1 MNDSTA
7 GDSARLL
14 AHATFVQRLA
24 QSLVGDPNA
33 ADDLAQDAW
42 VAALERPPRDGS
54 NPRGW
59 LATVLLN
66 VRRQTQR
73 GALRRRAREHGAARA
88 EALPGTLD
96 VLARASV
103 HKELV
108 LAVLALREPFRTVVL
123 LRYFDALPPRAIA
136 AQLDIPVRTVNSRLQ
151 RGLTELRAKLAD
163 AHGGGSAWM
172 VALIPLAHGS
182 AAKSPWATTAFGA
195 LAMNA
200 KWKIAAV
207 LVLVLAGVL
216 GLRVALDDRPPLVG
230 EIDGGALAANE
241 GSAPDTLEPLSVDV
255 QRVARSSATAPPEVT
270 SNAPVASTVVPP
282 STLRGRVLDTN
293 AQPIHGLRIV
303 FRARASGARESA
315 APDAHEALVAV
326 SDARGAFEMP
336 APEIDGE
343 LVPDDPK
350 YAAVLAGVFHPHAS
364 IEPVVVVA
372 RVRALAGSVSDESGL
387 SLRGARI
394 ELALDA
400 AFATRF
406 AQVLD
411 ASIERDWR
419 TESDE
424 RGRFDLGAAP
434 WIEDAR
440 LRTSLAGFH
449 DDVRTLEH
457 AGAALD
463 ITLRAIVLPEHHLAG
478 DVRLSSGA
486 PAEGARVAF
495 GTRTVETGLDGRFA
509 FDLAAGDAPR
519 VTAVMRGYLPAE
531 LEAAPTEPRWPGFV
545 RLRLESTPLAL
556 AGRVVDASGDGVANV
571 RVWIADPTTFGHVD
585 GVPTQV
591 ENLLAG
597 ARSTR
602 DHQAHYASGGKDD
615 GRDLM
620 WSWVET
626 DDDGRFRIDGLLPR
640 DYRLHALDPMSL
652 VRADGGPFRAGASDV
667 EIRVPASAAFER
679 VSGRVLA
686 RNGEPIAGAAIEAV
700 RRTVKIEIDG
710 GGSISRSH
718 SGVRTTTDAE
728 GRFELQRVARE
739 GIFLAVTSD
748 RIVNTWLD
756 FPERALDEARER
768 NGIEI
773 RVVRRCHVQVELSGR
788 TDRADEFAVLD
799 GNGERMPLSVI
810 RGENDV
816 TGPTVQLV
824 DGRSPAVAVGED
836 AATLVLYSQDREIE
850 RQPLTLSPNA
860 LTVLRP

>member
-1 MNDSTA
+1 MNDSTHV
-7 GDSARLL
+7 DSARLL
-14 AHATFVQRLA
+14 AHAAFVQGLA
-24 QSLVGDPNA
+24 RSLVGDRHA

-42 VAALERPPRDGS
+42 VAALERPPRDAS

-66 VRRQTQR
+66 LRRQAQR

-163 AHGGGSAWM
+163 AHGGSSAWM
-172 VALIPLAHGS
+172 VALIPLARGS
-182 AAKSPWATTAFGA
+182 AAKSPWATTVFGA

-207 LVLVLAGVL
+207 LVLALAGVL
-216 GLRVALDDRPPLVG
+216 GLRAALDDAPPRVG
-230 EIDGGALAANE
+230 EVAYGERAASE
-241 GSAPDTLEPLSVDV
+241 TSSPVTLDPLSADV
-255 QRVARSSATAPPEVT
+255 REVARAPATTPIETTPGA
-270 SNAPVASTVVPP
+270 VASSVVDP
-282 STLRGRVLDTN
+282 SSVLHGRVLDTD
-293 AQPIHGLRIV
+293 AQPIQGLRIA
-303 FRARASGARESA
+303 FRASATARGEA
-315 APDAHEALVAV
+315 ATNEPAALVAV

-336 APEIDGE
+336 APEIGGE
-343 LVPDDPK
+343 LVPDDPQ
-350 YAAVLAGVFHPHAS
+350 YTAVLAGVFHPHAS
-364 IEPVVVVA
+364 IEPVVVAA
-372 RVRALAGSVSDESGL
+372 RVRALAGNVRDESGL
-387 SLRGARI
+387 ALRGARI
-394 ELALDA
+394 ELVLDA

-406 AQVLD
+406 AHVLD
-411 ASIERDWR
+411 ASLERDWR
-419 TESDE
+419 TASDE
-424 RGRFDLGAAP
+424 HGRFDLGAAP

-449 DDVRTLEH
+449 DDFRTLEH
-457 AGAALD
+457 AGGALD

-495 GTRTVETGLDGRFA
+495 GARTVETGVDGRFA
-509 FDLAAGDAPR
+509 FDLAAGEAPR

-545 RLRLESTPLAL
+545 RLRLGATPLAL
-556 AGRVVDASGDGVANV
+556 AGRVVDARGEALAHV

-602 DHQAHYASGGKDD
+602 AQQAHYASGGKDD

-620 WSWVET
+620 WSWCET
-626 DDDGRFRIDGLLPR
+626 GADGRFRIDGLLPR
-640 DYRLHALDPMSL
+640 DYRLHALDPVSL
-652 VRADGGPFRAGASDV
+652 VRVDAGPFRAGAGDV
-667 EIRVPASAAFER
+667 EIRVPANAAFER

-686 RNGEPIAGAAIEAV
+686 KNGDPIAGAAIEAV

-718 SGVRTTTDAE
+718 SGVHTTTDAE
-728 GRFELQRVARE
+728 GRFQLERVARE

-756 FPERALDEARER
+756 FPKKALDEARER
-768 NGIEI
+768 TDIEI
-773 RVVRRCHVQVELSGR
+773 RVVRRCHVQLELAGR

-799 GNGERMPLSVI
+799 GNGERMPLSLI
-810 RGENDV
+810 RGDNDV

-850 RQPLTLSPNA
+850 RQPITLSPNA